1 MSYLTYHTNPYNY
14 PENRG
19 VSILVAKDVAGEY
32 AFAMF
37 SVWTDGQQLY
47 YATDSG
53 CSCPAPFEDLQ
64 LKPTEED
71 EYAYNNYDQPRTV
84 NVTPLS
90 ETLDPASKDAI
101 YAAVDAWVADR
112 SYYLD
117 NEYDRERLIN
127 LRQAALDIKEK
138 VRGWTPE

>member
-1 MSYLTYHTNPYNY
+1 MSYLTYRTNPYNY

-19 VSILVAKDVAGEY
+19 VSILVAKDVAGDY
-32 AFAMF
+32 SFAMF
-37 SVWTDGQQLY
+37 IVWTDGQQLY

-53 CSCPAPFEDLQ
+53 CSCPTPFERLQ

-71 EYAYNNYDQPRTV
+71 KRAYDNDDQPPRT
-84 NVTPLS
+84 VTPLS

-112 SYYLD
+112 SHYLD
-117 NEYDRERLIN
+117 SEYDRERLTYI
-127 LRQAALDIKEK
+127 RQAALDIKEK
-138 VRGWTPE
+138 VRGWTPK

>member
-1 MSYLTYHTNPYNY
+1 MSYLTYYTNPYSY

-19 VSILVAKDVAGEY
+19 VSILVSKDVAGDYE
-32 AFAMF
+32 FAMF
-37 SVWTDGQQLY
+37 VVWTDGQQLY

-53 CSCPAPFEDLQ
+53 CSCPTPFEDLQ

-71 EYAYNNYDQPRTV
+71 EYAYDYSQPRTV
-84 NVTPLS
+84 KITPLS

-101 YAAVDAWVADR
+101 YSAVDAWVADR

-117 NEYDRERLIN
+117 SEYDRERLTCM
-127 LRQAALDIKEK
+127 RQAALDIKEK
-138 VRGWTPE
+138 VRGWTPK